1 MNDAAGSPSDPELA
15 LCIVVRRPPSGVTFA
30 VQRGAAELLA
40 PTSRMLDP
48 LVFDFTVRVGGVTP
62 SGASRFLGPFTQGP
76 PSARFVYVNSGQS
89 AGQADTRWNRRAKLP
104 LAGITAAMIREAE
117 GSPGAR
123 IETEF
128 EGTGRDGGPTCA
140 SVKSIVWRV
149 ERRQAASSKPSNE
162 R

>member
-1 MNDAAGSPSDPELA
+1 M
-15 LCIVVRRPPSGVTFA
+15 
-30 VQRGAAELLA
+30 QRGSADFLG
-40 PTSRMLDP
+40 PTSRTPDA
-48 LVFDFTVRVGGVTP
+48 LVFDFTVRVAGVTP

-89 AGQADTRWNRRAKLP
+89 AGQANTRWNRRAKIP
-104 LAGITAAMIREAE
+104 LVGITSAMIREAE
-117 GSPGAR
+117 GSPGTR

-149 ERRQAASSKPSNE
+149 ARRKAASCKPSNE
-162 R
+162 RS